1 MKAIHFEHPGDA
13 DVLKLI
19 DLPRPLVKEDNQILI
34 KNKYAGVNRPDL
46 IKESEITLL
55 LKDIQ
60 KSWT

>member
-1 MKAIHFEHPGDA
+1 MKAIHFEHPGDP

-46 IKESEITLL
+46 VQRVWKLPCS
-55 LKDIQ
+55 
-60 KSWT
+60 